1 MYPSRSIQPSCRSRC
16 YRYAVAIVLGLIC
29 AWIASPSQAGFS
41 LQPSVATSYET
52 NSCSDPTPVLLLP
65 HICEQIAGIT
75 CLENWSTASATVSEF
90 DAEANDKLTR
100 CLADEFFQPS
110 LSNLIVLVFQ
120 AAMLEG
126 VPGNG
131 RSLSVSGHVAV
142 ATPSGGRSSSRLWLQ
157 ITEPVSIGHA
167 RLTAIAALSL
177 YLQPQ
182 VSQDVRYSIH
192 GRGSEMDDAAA
203 ARAANVLVVTIDH
216 NHRSAPHRPGCGV
229 FAFFESPR
237 QSLSTLD
244 VLATAT
250 ASGRSFTSY
259 AWLRT
264 RMACCLSWLIPQ
276 TLSE

>member
-1 MYPSRSIQPSCRSRC
+1 M
-16 YRYAVAIVLGLIC
+16 L
-29 AWIASPSQAGFS
+29 F
-41 LQPSVATSYET
+41 
-52 NSCSDPTPVLLLP
+52 LP

-203 ARAANVLVVTIDH
+203 VRAAT
-216 NHRSAPHRPGCGV
+216 
-229 FAFFESPR
+229 
-237 QSLSTLD
+237 
-244 VLATAT
+244 VLAAT
-250 ASGRSFTSY
+250 DNLHHSPTHPSPEKTWGFFVI
-259 AWLRT
+259 RT
-264 RMACCLSWLIPQ
+264 RFLITFHCGEGGGLAQ
-276 TLSE
+276 SNVEVVL